1 MVVGAILT
9 VVGCGGGSTISGE
22 EVTENT
28 APVAIPTADPVSV
41 SISTDPNAT
50 VTLDGSTSTDADSDP
65 ITAYTWSLTP
75 PVGSSAVLSSTTG
88 VSPTFDVDIIGSY
101 AASLIVSDGSDN
113 SVATTVTITV
123 TDSEE
128 PLSTLSQDLKESIAH
143 MYNEEGL
150 AYDVYLNVY
159 NELNAR
165 DGIKVSQ
172 LYNIATNSEIKHIEE
187 VNTLAIKY
195 DLNITDYPDLPAPYS
210 VEGIGDGNYSVE
222 AINVLYDILYTK
234 GIQSKQDA
242 LEMGCMVE
250 VVDIDDLDKYI
261 ALAEE
266 SNASDILDAFNILI
280 NGSYKHYWTF
290 NDALADG
297 CCQMAKDLG
306 HETCPTYPRN

>member
-1 MVVGAILT
+1 MGAILA
-9 VVGCGGGSTISGE
+9 VVGCGGGASVSD
-22 EVTENT
+22 VTE
-28 APVAIPTADPVSV
+28 
-41 SISTDPNAT
+41 
-50 VTLDGSTSTDADSDP
+50 GP
-65 ITAYTWSLTP
+65 ITP
-75 PVGSSAVLSSTTG
+75 
-88 VSPTFDVDIIGSY
+88 
-101 AASLIVSDGSDN
+101 
-113 SVATTVTITV
+113 
-123 TDSEE
+123 EE

-222 AINVLYDILYTK
+222 AINILYDTLYTK
-234 GIQSKQDA
+234 GIQSTQDA

-266 SNASDILDAFNILI
+266 SNASDVLDVFNILI

-290 NDALADG
+290 NDALVGMGVGEG

-306 HETCPTYPRN
+306 HETCPAYPRN